1 MIDGFKSRKRTEKI
15 FKLAC
20 FGLTFFSVLILIVL
34 LFHISMT
41 GQKYLSWDFISNWP
55 SRFPHKA
62 GIKAGI
68 WGTLWLISLTACIS
82 IPIGVCSALFLEE
95 YKIQGK
101 LGKIIEINVAN
112 LAGVP
117 SIVYGLLG
125 LTIFVRYFGLDR
137 SLLSGALTLTLLI
150 MPVIIVSSREAIKA
164 VPDAIRFGAYAL
176 GASKYQVV
184 FWHVLPI
191 ALPGILTGVI
201 LALSRAIGE
210 TAPLIIVG
218 ALTYIS
224 YTPESVMDEFT
235 VLPLQIYNWAS
246 RPNEEF
252 HYLAAGGIIVLLA
265 VMMSMNFIA
274 VMIRQKASKK
284 VKL

>member
-1 MIDGFKSRKRTEKI
+1 MLTSKRKEKI
-15 FKLAC
+15 FKFACLA
-20 FGLTFFSVLILIVL
+20 FTFSSVLILVVL
-34 LFHISMT
+34 LYHIGVT
-41 GQKYLSWDFISNWP
+41 GDKYLSMKFLTSWP

-68 WGTLWLISLTACIS
+68 YGTLWLISLTAAIS
-82 IPIGVCSALFLEE
+82 IPIGVLSALFLEE
-95 YKIQGK
+95 YKIPGK
-101 LGKIIEINVAN
+101 LGKLIEINVAN

-125 LTIFVRYFGLDR
+125 LTVFVRYFGLDR
-137 SLLSGALTLTLLI
+137 SLLSGALTLSLLI
-150 MPVIIVSSREAIKA
+150 LPVIIGSSREAIKA

-176 GASKYQVV
+176 GASRYQVV

-246 RPNEEF
+246 RPQEEF
-252 HYLAAGGIIVLLA
+252 HYLAAGGIIVLLV

>member
-1 MIDGFKSRKRTEKI
+1 MEGFSGRKRKEKI
-15 FKLAC
+15 FKIAC
-20 FGLTFFSVLILIVL
+20 FGLTFLSVIILIVL
-34 LFHISMT
+34 LYHI
-41 GQKYLSWDFISNWP
+41 GQAGSKYLSFKFLDSWP

-68 WGTLWLISLTACIS
+68 WGTLWLISLTALIS
-82 IPIGVCSALFLEE
+82 VPIGIFSALFLEE
-95 YKIQGK
+95 YKIPGK
-101 LGKIIEINVAN
+101 LGKFVEINVAN

-125 LTIFVRYFGLDR
+125 LTIFVRFLGLDR
-137 SLLSGALTLTLLI
+137 SLLSGALTLSLLI
-150 MPVIIVSSREAIKA
+150 LPVIIVSSREAIKS

-176 GASKYQVV
+176 GASRYQVV

-224 YTPESVMDEFT
+224 YTPESIMDEFT

-246 RPNEEF
+246 RPQEEF
-252 HYLAAGGIIVLLA
+252 HYLAAGGIIVLLG
-265 VMMSMNFIA
+265 VMLSMNFIA
-274 VMIRQKASKK
+274 VVIRQKASKK
-284 VKL
+284 VKI